1 MIDILHLI
9 SLHYLEIF
17 LKQIELEIEE
27 KLGKINGACI
37 QTVD

>member
-9 SLHYLEIF
+9 LLHNLEIF

-27 KLGKINGACI
+27 KLGKMNGACL
-37 QTVD
+37 QTAD